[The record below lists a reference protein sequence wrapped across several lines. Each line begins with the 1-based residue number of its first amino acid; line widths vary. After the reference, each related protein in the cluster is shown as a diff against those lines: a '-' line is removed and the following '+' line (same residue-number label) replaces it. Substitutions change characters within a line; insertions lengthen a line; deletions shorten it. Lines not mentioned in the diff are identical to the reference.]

1 MGYLFLSI
9 ALIAGAVKGY
19 CGKRT
24 GSLTENIQGAVLLN
38 VIRMILCVLFGTLM
52 TILYN
57 DVTHLT
63 LDPKVIMITAL
74 SGISTSLFVV
84 SWLISVKNS
93 AYMML
98 DIFLML
104 GSLVPMI
111 SGSIFFDEAVRM
123 RQWIGFLVLICAVII
138 MCSYNNSVKIKLTAR
153 GILILFLCGVANG
166 MADFS
171 QKMYVKVY
179 PEMPVSIF
187 NLYTYIFAALTLII
201 AYFILTKKEK
211 VCFDKNSKV
220 QYVYVL
226 IMSIALFVHSYFK
239 TKSAVYLDSA
249 QLYPLNQGLALI
261 ISAFM
266 ASAFFKEKLTV
277 KCVVGIAIA
286 FAGLLIM
293 NI

>member
-1 MGYLFLSI
+1 MGYLFLSV
-9 ALIAGAVKGY
+9 ALFAGAVKGY
-19 CGKRT
+19 CGKKT
-24 GSLTENIQGAVLLN
+24 GSLTENVQGAVLLN
-38 VIRMILCVLFGTLM
+38 VIRMVLCILFGTLM
-52 TILYN
+52 IVLYN
-57 DVTHLT
+57 DTALLT

-74 SGISTSLFVV
+74 SGICTSAFVV
-84 SWLISVKNS
+84 SWLVSVKNS

-111 SGSIFFDEAVRM
+111 SGSVFFDEAVRM
-123 RQWIGFLVLICAVII
+123 RQWIGFIVLVVAVII
-138 MCSYNNSVKIKLTAR
+138 MCSYNNSVKIKLTAK
-153 GILILFLCGVANG
+153 GISILFLCGAANG
-166 MADFS
+166 LADFS

-201 AYFILTKKEK
+201 TYFVLTQKEK
-211 VCFDKNSKV
+211 AGFDKNSRA
-220 QYVYVL
+220 QYAYIL
-226 IMSIALFVHSYFK
+226 IMSIALFVNSYFK

-249 QLYPLNQGLALI
+249 QLYPLSQGLSLVL
-261 ISAFM
+261 SAFM
-266 ASAFFKEKLTV
+266 SSVFFKERLTV
-277 KCVVGIAIA
+277 KCSVGIAVA